1 MGHKISLRCRRW
13 QVKLA
18 GWRRSRGVSGAG
30 PGFWRLTPFR
40 VSGYL
45 LTPGN
50 VYLEYHGVWYR
61 LPVSSLQQERPRM
74 AAAWFCLLAV
84 ALLHAPLAGAALLAY
99 GVDCCA
105 GGFCN
110 VPEHHHHKQ
119 PPAASQHSAPM
130 DCGHDMSGMTSCS
143 MSCCKDPA
151 RPALIPGAFLLPS
164 LGFAPAAGEALRSA
178 RLTSFLE
185 ISRFVKPL
193 SPPPRLVVAVL

>member
-1 MGHKISLRCRRW
+1 
-13 QVKLA
+13 
-18 GWRRSRGVSGAG
+18 
-30 PGFWRLTPFR
+30 
-40 VSGYL
+40 
-45 LTPGN
+45 
-50 VYLEYHGVWYR
+50 VWYR
-61 LPVSSLQQERPRM
+61 IPVSSLKQKRPRT

-99 GVDCCA
+99 GVDCCV

-164 LGFAPAAGEALRSA
+164 LSFAPADGEVLRSA
-178 RLTSFLE
+178 RLTRPLE